1 MDVQRL
7 TRIQR
12 AHHARFTAIQV
23 ATADL
28 VGEAWDTF
36 GGLDDTA
43 LRRFAAAATVIVD
56 EAKAQTTT
64 VAAGYM
70 AANDAIAAGQVSG
83 FVPDVPV
90 IRNGVPTVDVYARSV
105 VEARVRI
112 SRDAT
117 FDDAM
122 GAGRARATGT
132 AMTDVSLTNKGVI
145 DAADRFRPWVVG
157 YRRVLTGR
165 SCGFCAR
172 ASTQRYKR
180 PNLLP
185 LHQRCDCDVAEIYGT
200 ADPGQV
206 INRDLNRAIKQ
217 SKAVDNRYLVD
228 ADGNI
233 LSPDGK
239 HAIEV
244 AVKQQPEIGPVLVAA

>member
-1 MDVQRL
+1 M
-7 TRIQR
+7 
-12 AHHARFTAIQV
+12 

-36 GGLDDTA
+36 GGLDDLA
-43 LRRFAAAATVIVD
+43 QRRFAAAAAVIVD
-56 EAKAQTTT
+56 GAKEQTTT
-64 VAAGYM
+64 LAAGYM
-70 AANDAIAAGQVSG
+70 AANDAAAVGAVSG
-83 FVPDVPV
+83 YVPEVPV
-90 IRNGVPTVDVYARSV
+90 IRNGVSTVEVYARSV

-112 SRDAT
+112 SKGAT
-117 FDDAM
+117 FDEAM
-122 GAGRARATGT
+122 ESGRSRATGT
-132 AMTDVSLTNKGVI
+132 ALTDVSLTNKATI
-145 DAADRFRPWVVG
+145 DAAASQRPWVVG
-157 YRRVLTGR
+157 YRRVLTGK

-185 LHQRCDCDVAEIYGT
+185 LHQRCDCDVGEIYGT

-217 SKAVDNRYLVD
+217 TKAVDNRYLVD

-233 LSPDGK
+233 LTPDGK
-239 HAIEV
+239 ATIKV
-244 AVKQQPEIGPVLVAA
+244 ATVPHPELGPQLVAA